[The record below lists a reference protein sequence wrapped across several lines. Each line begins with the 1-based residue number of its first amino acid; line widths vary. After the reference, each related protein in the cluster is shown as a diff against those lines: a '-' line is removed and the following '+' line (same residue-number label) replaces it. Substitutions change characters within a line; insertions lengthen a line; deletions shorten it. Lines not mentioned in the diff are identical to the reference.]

1 MSNYYEQDYRLRA
14 TILGG
19 QLCFSVGSR
28 EDFKVLYDADGRV
41 EVAFLTSLDNI
52 LAICKRLTWE
62 VKAMKKG
69 EKKKA
74 KKGVDDEGR
83 PVLTSSSKGR
93 RVKKATQHC
102 SN

>member
-1 MSNYYEQDYRLRA
+1 MGNYYEQDYKLRA

-52 LAICKRLTWE
+52 VDICKTLNWL
-62 VKAMKKG
+62 VKAMKKS
-69 EKKKA
+69 EKKK
-74 KKGVDDEGR
+74 GVNDEGK
-83 PVLTSSSKGR
+83 PVLTRSSK
-93 RVKKATQHC
+93 T
-102 SN
+102 